1 MDARRLLNLHAG
13 LVIGVDGCHLKNKY
27 GGIFLAA
34 IATDPND
41 QYLPLA
47 FAVVESENK
56 ECWTWFMTLF
66 LNDVDHDRSQK
77 WDFISDQQKVYFPL
91 HVLNCTLN

>member
-47 FAVVESENK
+47 FVVVESENK
-56 ECWTWFMTLF
+56 E
-66 LNDVDHDRSQK
+66 S
-77 WDFISDQQKVYFPL
+77 
-91 HVLNCTLN
+91 

>member
-27 GGIFLAA
+27 GGIFLAVIA
-34 IATDPND
+34 IDPND

-47 FAVVESENK
+47 FVVVESENK
-56 ECWTWFMTLF
+56 E
-66 LNDVDHDRSQK
+66 S
-77 WDFISDQQKVYFPL
+77 
-91 HVLNCTLN
+91 